1 MTANKILKHIE
12 KYNNEL
18 LKIID
23 DTYDIY
29 QNKIRVDD
37 IYNFVAFKNRLL
49 VLDSVYDSSKK
60 LEDKIRKELKEGKCM
75 KVIDLLN
82 KIANGEKPTIKDG
95 INKYEYNEIENDYI
109 TGMGYNYEH
118 YFSNISRMYFFFFS
132 IYQNSTIIM
141 FII

>member
-1 MTANKILKHIE
+1 MKANKILKHIE

-60 LEDKIRKELKEGKCM
+60 LEDKIRKELKEGK
-75 KVIDLLN
+75 
-82 KIANGEKPTIKDG
+82 
-95 INKYEYNEIENDYI
+95 
-109 TGMGYNYEH
+109 
-118 YFSNISRMYFFFFS
+118 
-132 IYQNSTIIM
+132 
-141 FII
+141 